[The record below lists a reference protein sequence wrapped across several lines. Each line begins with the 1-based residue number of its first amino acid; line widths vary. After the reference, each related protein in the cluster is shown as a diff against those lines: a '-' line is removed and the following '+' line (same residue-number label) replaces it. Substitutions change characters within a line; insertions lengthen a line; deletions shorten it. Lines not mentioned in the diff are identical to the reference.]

1 MADLQLN
8 GDELRPIV
16 QEAVRLAIAELV
28 NLNQLVH
35 GKLAL
40 TEAHAAEL
48 IELHS
53 WQLRDVR
60 YDGKIGFSKVT
71 GGKIRY
77 TQADVLEYLRRTHKG
92 PSAG

>member
-28 NLNQLVH
+28 DLNQLVH
-35 GKLAL
+35 GKLAF

-48 IELHS
+48 IELNQ
-53 WQLRDVR
+53 WQLRDLR
-60 YDGKIGFSKVT
+60 YDGKIGFSKIV
-71 GGKIRY
+71 GGTIRY
-77 TQADVLEYLRRTHKG
+77 TQADLLEYLRRTHKS